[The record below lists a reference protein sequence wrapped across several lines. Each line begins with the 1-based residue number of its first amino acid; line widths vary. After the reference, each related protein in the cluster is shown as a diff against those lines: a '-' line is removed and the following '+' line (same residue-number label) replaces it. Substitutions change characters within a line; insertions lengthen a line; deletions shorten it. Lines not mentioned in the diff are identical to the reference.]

1 MQDKKRLAERLDLKN
16 FVLPKKRKIV
26 NDGLLNG
33 LMVGVRPG
41 TEEWREARRKAVM
54 VWRLSGRDRWCP
66 NYGKGSRGKKIAKE
80 AEVLR
85 RKMIELGFIRDTKE
99 IKTEE

>member
-1 MQDKKRLAERLDLKN
+1 MQHKQRLAERLDLRD
-16 FVLPKKRKIV
+16 FVLPEKRKIV

-41 TEEWREARRKAVM
+41 TEEWREARRRAVM
-54 VWRLSGRDRWCP
+54 VWRLAGRDKWTP
-66 NYGKGSRGKKIAKE
+66 NYGKGSRGKKIPKE

-85 RKMIELGFIRDTKE
+85 RKMIELGFIQDTKKIRAKE
-99 IKTEE
+99 